1 MGDLEILPVLEDPEK
16 AKYRD
21 VHPNLL
27 KPAWRIAVVG
37 SSASGKSNYLMN
49 YFRSNYY
56 GGKDPCFDRV
66 IVFSPNMGLDSTT
79 RALKDIA
86 GENNMYMTYN
96 DRIIEGLI
104 EQQKMKGHAK
114 EKILIIADDLIALNA
129 RPTALIFT
137 SSTYL
142 RHLDV
147 SIIYLTQTYQGMYSL
162 PPVVK
167 NNLEGLVMFRCP
179 SNKQIDAFAE
189 DLQGT
194 FGSKESI
201 RAMLSDCTKKPYNF
215 AFFDYRNL
223 RVFHNHT
230 KQIWKKFSDAGDYNP
245 DYKRGGSDETGGE
258 EYYDEN

>member
-16 AKYRD
+16 AQYRD
-21 VHPNLL
+21 VHENLL
-27 KPAWRIAVVG
+27 KPAWRIGVVG

-49 YFRSNYY
+49 YFRQDYY
-56 GGKDPCFDRV
+56 GGKDPCFDTV
-66 IVFSPNMGLDSTT
+66 YVFSPNMGLDSTT

-86 GENNMYMTYN
+86 GEQNMYMTYK
-96 DRIIEGLI
+96 DSIIDGIIEK
-104 EQQKMKGHAK
+104 QKAASHKDR
-114 EKILIIADDLIALNA
+114 ILIIADDLIALNA
-129 RPTALIFT
+129 RPTAKIFT

-142 RHLDV
+142 RHLQC

-179 SNKQIDAFAE
+179 SNKQIDALSE

-194 FGSKESI
+194 FGNKNSI
-201 RAMLSDCTKKPYNF
+201 KAMLSDCTKKPYHF

-230 KQIWKKFSDAGDYNP
+230 EEIWRKFNENGDYNP
-245 DYKRGGSDETGGE
+245 DYNRGDDKDYDFDEK
-258 EYYDEN
+258 